1 MRHLIDP
8 MDLSVEEV
16 DHLLVL
22 AQDIIDNKENAPDAE
37 VAVALGHGHRAG
49 LAGGLCFGRVAQD
62 LASRLP

>member
-22 AQDIIDNKENAPDAE
+22 AQDIIDNKEKYSE
-37 VAVALGHGHRAG
+37 VCKGKK
-49 LAGGLCFGRVAQD
+49 LATLFFEPHAQD

>member
-22 AQDIIDNKENAPDAE
+22 AQDIIDNKEKYSE
-37 VAVALGHGHRAG
+37 VCKGKKLGRYRQDRQ
-49 LAGGLCFGRVAQD
+49 LLCRYYSYET
-62 LASRLP
+62 L

>member
-22 AQDIIDNKENAPDAE
+22 AQDIIDNKRNTAKS
-37 VAVALGHGHRAG
+37 VRAKS
-49 LAGGLCFGRVAQD
+49 LQLCSLNQAHAQD

>member
-22 AQDIIDNKENAPDAE
+22 AQDIIDNKEKYSE
-37 VAVALGHGHRAG
+37 VCKGKKQ
-49 LAGGLCFGRVAQD
+49 LCSLNQAHAQD